1 MTPGVRLKS
10 AIVAMAADY
19 TLAFTLVFTLV
30 TGGALALPVAKWVRS
45 MVVGDT
51 TN

>member
-19 TLAFTLVFTLV
+19 TLAFTLV